1 MYATGDSTLQVMSV
15 GRYRYGLIQV
25 IIRVILWVDTG
36 DSTGNL
42 SVDAGD
48 RTGNLW
54 VTAGDRTGNLWV
66 DAGDCTLQ
74 VFFFSYAC
82 HLP

>member
-1 MYATGDSTLQVMSV
+1 MSV
-15 GRYRYGLIQV
+15 SRYRYGLIQV

-54 VTAGDRTGNLWV
+54 VDVGDSTSNLCGLV
-66 DAGDCTLQ
+66 
-74 VFFFSYAC
+74 
-82 HLP
+82 